1 MGNPQWAMDFFDRQ
15 DKARKSTKILGV
27 YFALAV
33 ILLTVTV
40 YLVCMLFFSRGKP
53 FNPELLLWVSLGT
66 LTVIGIGSL
75 TKTMALARGGSAVA
89 EMLGGQLINPNTT
102 NPDER
107 KLLNVVE
114 EMSLASGVPVPP
126 VYLMRNEKAINAF
139 AAGHSTKDVAIGVT
153 QGCVQLLNRDELQG
167 VIAHEYSH
175 ILNGDMRLNVRL
187 IGLVFGIM
195 CLAVVGRI
203 LLYAR
208 GSGRDRNAL
217 PLLGLAL
224 ILIGG
229 VGVFFGRLIQS
240 AVSRQRE
247 FLADA
252 AAVQFTRNPDG
263 LAGALKKIGGLT
275 YGSVLNNNHA
285 VEASH
290 MFFGNGVKGAFAG
303 MFATHPPLTQRIKA
317 IDPSFDGSFPAVRMP
332 EAIPPSMQHE
342 ATSAKQKSPF
352 PFIFP
357 EGQRGKTGIP
367 PVMEAVIAAEAVLP
381 NMGAPA
387 TIHLQ
392 KAGEIRDTLSPRM
405 QDALRDSM
413 GASAAIYALLL
424 GDDPALRRKE
434 LEAIAE
440 LTTRA
445 MPDEVMKLHPEIAE
459 LPGQSRLPLVEL
471 ALPGLRQL
479 SPSQFLEF
487 QKTVRKL
494 IEMDG
499 QVSLF
504 EFALQKVVMRHLE
517 PHFVPPRKTT
527 VQFYALKPLTPDAV
541 VLLSALARVGDE
553 KPDMVRAAF
562 QRGVAVIGKTA
573 PVPAEP
579 LALAECG
586 VDKVDAALNRFEL
599 AVPQIK
605 RVVLNACAQTVAADG
620 KVQAQ
625 EGELLRAIA
634 DTLDCPMPPFVK

>member
-1 MGNPQWAMDFFDRQ
+1 
-15 DKARKSTKILGV
+15 V

-40 YLVCMLFFSRGKP
+40 YTVFVLVFSRDKIL
-53 FNPELLLWVSLGT
+53 NPELLLWVSLGT
-66 LTVIGIGSL
+66 LAVIGIGSL
-75 TKTMALARGGSAVA
+75 TKTMALASGGSAVA

-107 KLLNVVE
+107 KLLNIVE

-175 ILNGDMRLNVRL
+175 ILNGDMRLNLRL

-195 CLAVVGRI
+195 CLAIIGRI
-203 LLYAR
+203 LIHIR
-208 GSGRDRNAL
+208 GEKNPL

-229 VGVFFGRLIQS
+229 IGVFFGRLIQS

-275 YGSVLNNNHA
+275 YGSILKNDHA

-290 MFFGNGVKGAFAG
+290 MFFGNGVEGKLTG

-332 EAIPPSMQHE
+332 EEVPPSMRQG
-342 ATSAKQKSPF
+342 AAAPKQKSPF

-357 EGQRGKTGIP
+357 EGQRGRTGIP

-381 NMGAPA
+381 NMGAPT

-392 KAGEIRDTLSPRM
+392 KAGAIRDTLSPRL
-405 QDALRDSM
+405 QDALHDSM

-424 GDDPALRRKE
+424 GDDPDLRQKE
-434 LEAIAE
+434 LDAIAA
-440 LTTRA
+440 LTTRT
-445 MPDEVMKLHPEIAE
+445 MPGEVMKLHPEIHD

-479 SPSQFLEF
+479 SPSQFLEL
-487 QKTVRKL
+487 QKTVQKL
-494 IEMDG
+494 IELDG

-504 EFALQKVVMRHLE
+504 EFALQKVVVRHLE
-517 PHFVPPRKTT
+517 PHFVPPRKTAI
-527 VQFYALKPLTPDAV
+527 QFYALKPLVPDAV
-541 VLLSALARVGDE
+541 VLLSALARVGDG
-553 KPDMVRAAF
+553 KPDRVKAAF
-562 QRGVAVIGKTA
+562 QRGVAVVGKA
-573 PVPAEP
+573 ASVPAEP
-579 LALAECG
+579 LSLAECG

-605 RVVLNACAQTVAADG
+605 RVVLNACAHTVAADG
-620 KVQAQ
+620 KVRAE